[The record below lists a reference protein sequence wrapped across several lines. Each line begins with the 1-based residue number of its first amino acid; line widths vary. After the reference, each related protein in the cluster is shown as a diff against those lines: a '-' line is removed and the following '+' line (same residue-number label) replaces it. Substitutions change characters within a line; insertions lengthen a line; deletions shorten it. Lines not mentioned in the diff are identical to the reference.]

1 MEFKILLVKSQGLS
15 KLGRDAEAVESLEIA
30 GKRASTEKERK
41 LVDTLKKKIWSGLL
55 YFN

>member
-41 LVDTLKKKIWSGLL
+41 LVDTLKKKEDNIV
-55 YFN
+55 